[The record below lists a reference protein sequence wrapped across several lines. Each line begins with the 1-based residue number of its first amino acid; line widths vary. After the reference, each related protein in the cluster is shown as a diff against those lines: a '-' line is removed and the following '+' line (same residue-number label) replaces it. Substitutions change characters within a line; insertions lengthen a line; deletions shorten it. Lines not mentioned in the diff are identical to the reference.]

1 MDKNKIT
8 GLALAISPAAAIVLW
23 FVLGFVILDGVGPDN
38 PQKWI
43 AELGANSTA
52 VKYFFPIVTLLF
64 LIGIGG
70 LGYVKKS
77 MEGGPGSYIASFAW
91 FLILLGAAGQLGE
104 VAFTL
109 ALAEASNN
117 AAVAGAAAA
126 GGDAAAAATAS
137 ANSAIAASMFAG
149 GQAIG
154 AVTTAFSMLG
164 FALFG
169 YAIWQQKNFSPIL
182 ACLMFVMG
190 IYTLIM
196 CLIDYENP
204 LVAIGYMG
212 IVVSF
217 VWLGISLLNKKD

>member
-8 GLALAISPAAAIVLW
+8 GLALSKSPAAAIVLW

-43 AELGANSTA
+43 SELGANSTA

-70 LGYVKKS
+70 LGYIKKS

-91 FLILLGAAGQLGE
+91 FLILLGAAGSLGE
-104 VAFTL
+104 MAFTL

-182 ACLMFVMG
+182 ACLMFVIG